1 MTVHLQRD
9 MDDLRRELLA
19 TGALVEEATN
29 KAINA
34 LVNRDR
40 DMARDV
46 LESDSLIDMKEVEV
60 EEECLKLLALHQPVA
75 VDLRYVVTCLK
86 VNNDLERIA
95 DHATNVAE
103 DVIFM
108 ADGEII
114 RHRGESLDEES

>member
-29 KAINA
+29 
-34 LVNRDR
+34 
-40 DMARDV
+40 
-46 LESDSLIDMKEVEV
+46 
-60 EEECLKLLALHQPVA
+60 
-75 VDLRYVVTCLK
+75 
-86 VNNDLERIA
+86 
-95 DHATNVAE
+95 VAE